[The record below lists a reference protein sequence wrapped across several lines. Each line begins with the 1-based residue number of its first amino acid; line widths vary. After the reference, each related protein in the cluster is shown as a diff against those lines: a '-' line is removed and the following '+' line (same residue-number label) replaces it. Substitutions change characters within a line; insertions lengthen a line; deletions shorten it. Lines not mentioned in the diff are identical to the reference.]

1 LPKARAAIHIGM
13 MIYIGLRVLGW
24 LVLIVALMLVGPLFT
39 FAFGGATMRGDWR
52 MATHRVTG
60 LAPDPAV
67 HREAVVQAY
76 ASRTFGWRGAFA
88 VHTWVAAKPANA
100 DRYTRY
106 EVIGWY
112 ARGGGSG
119 LTISNTRAPDAEWYG
134 AAPTL
139 IVDVAG
145 AVRKPGVFEFAPGD
159 RVIDAVERAGGALE
173 KADLTLLN
181 LAAPLADG
189 QQILVPKKG
198 AAPPPGAPIAGG
210 VPGGPTTLV
219 NINTADEATLETLN
233 GVGPVLAAAIIQYRT
248 EHGPFASIDQLDE
261 VSGIGPATLEDLRS
275 QVTV

>member
-1 LPKARAAIHIGM
+1 MDIRERM
-13 MIYIGLRVLGW
+13 DGLSRGE
-24 LVLIVALMLVGPLFT
+24 LVGLIVVVLALLAGVGLWYTRSLPRPVDVAT
-39 FAFGGATMRGDWR
+39 TAGSAVPEVQASFGASPGA
-52 MATHRVTG
+52 A
-60 LAPDPAV
+60 PAV
-67 HREAVVQAY
+67 AV
-76 ASRTFGWRGAFA
+76 AS
-88 VHTWVAAKPANA
+88 
-100 DRYTRY
+100 
-106 EVIGWY
+106 
-112 ARGGGSG
+112 GSV
-119 LTISNTRAPDAEWYG
+119 TASASVS

-145 AVRKPGVFEFAPGD
+145 AVRKPGVFEFQPGD

-181 LAAPLADG
+181 LAAPLTDG

-198 AAPPPGAPIAGG
+198 ETPSGVPVGGG
-210 VPGGPTTLV
+210 VSGGPTALV
-219 NINTADEATLETLN
+219 NVNSADEATLETLN

>member
-1 LPKARAAIHIGM
+1 MDIRERMDGLSRGELVGLIVVVLALLAG
-13 MIYIGLRVLGW
+13 IGLWYTRSLPRPVD
-24 LVLIVALMLVGPLFT
+24 VATTAGS
-39 FAFGGATMRGDWR
+39 
-52 MATHRVTG
+52 
-60 LAPDPAV
+60 AV
-67 HREAVVQAY
+67 PVVQASFG
-76 ASRTFGWRGAFA
+76 ASPGAAPA
-88 VHTWVAAKPANA
+88 VAVAS
-100 DRYTRY
+100 
-106 EVIGWY
+106 
-112 ARGGGSG
+112 GSV
-119 LTISNTRAPDAEWYG
+119 TASASVS

-145 AVRKPGVFEFAPGD
+145 AVRKPGVFEFQPGD

-181 LAAPLADG
+181 LAAPLTDG

-198 AAPPPGAPIAGG
+198 ETPSGVPVAGG
-210 VPGGPTTLV
+210 VSGGPTALV
-219 NINTADEATLETLN
+219 NVNSADEATLETLN